1 MASSDPASAK
11 LPETP
16 GRPPQEPR
24 VPPSMA
30 ERLSRGFEP
39 VTIRDWTFVG
49 LAVVSIVLLVARDVY
64 GGFLPPLADQ
74 LIVAADL
81 SILLLFA
88 GEFVYEIRRASNKVV
103 YARNHWYEIVGM
115 VPIAHWGLRAFRLV
129 RLLRMYVVERYPEE
143 VEPERDWSY
152 ALVRGLIMHY
162 RNVLLEEITDPIIMT
177 SLNVIEDPL
186 ARAEHAKALG
196 ASIRERRENIHAI
209 VLDSV
214 TNTKG
219 LRTFARTRYGQDI
232 VRAVTESTLETT
244 IHTLESEELNKV
256 ISDSIR
262 EVLDEVRSKVREKSY
277 ALETG
282 SRFHPTFTE

>member
-1 MASSDPASAK
+1 MASSDPPSAE

-16 GRPPQEPR
+16 GRPPQTPL
-24 VPPSMA
+24 VPPSIA
-30 ERLSRGFEP
+30 DRLSRGFEP
-39 VTIRDWTFVG
+39 VTIRDWTFIG

-88 GEFVYEIRRASNKVV
+88 GEFTYEIRRASNKVA

-129 RLLRMYVVERYPEE
+129 RLLRMYVVKRYPEE
-143 VEPERDWSY
+143 VAPERDWSY

-162 RNVLLEEITDPIIMT
+162 RNVLLEEITDPIILT

-186 ARAEHAKALG
+186 ARAQHAKALG
-196 ASIRERRENIHAI
+196 ASISERREKIHTI

-219 LRTFARTRYGQDI
+219 LRTFARTRYGQNVI
-232 VRAVTESTLETT
+232 RAVTESTLETT
-244 IHTLESEELNKV
+244 IQTLESEELNDV

-262 EVLDEVRSKVREKSY
+262 DILDEVRSKVEEKSY
-277 ALETG
+277 ALEDGT
-282 SRFHPTFTE
+282 RFQPRFTE

>member
-1 MASSDPASAK
+1 MASKDQPS
-11 LPETP
+11 PEFPEAP
-16 GRPPQEPR
+16 GRPPQEPL

-30 ERLSRGFEP
+30 DRLSRGFEP
-39 VTIRDWTFVG
+39 VTRRDWIFIG
-49 LAVVSIVLLVARDVY
+49 LALLSIALLVARDVY
-64 GGFLPPLADQ
+64 GGFLPAWADQ

-88 GEFVYEIRRASNKVV
+88 GEFAYEIRRSSNKVA

-129 RLLRMYVVERYPEE
+129 RLLRMYVVNRYPEE
-143 VEPERDWSY
+143 VEPNRDWSY

-177 SLNVIEDPL
+177 SLNVIEGPL
-186 ARAEHAKALG
+186 SRAQHAKAIG
-196 ASIRERRENIHAI
+196 HSIDERREKIHAI

-214 TNTKG
+214 SNTKG
-219 LRTFARTRYGQDI
+219 LKTFARTRYGQDI
-232 VRAVTESTLETT
+232 IRTVTASTLETT
-244 IHTLESEELNKV
+244 IHTLESEELNDV

-262 EVLDEVRSKVREKSY
+262 EILDEVRSKVRQKSY
-277 ALETG
+277 AIETG

>member
-1 MASSDPASAK
+1 
-11 LPETP
+11 
-16 GRPPQEPR
+16 
-24 VPPSMA
+24 MA

-49 LAVVSIVLLVARDVY
+49 LAVVSITLLVARDVY

-88 GEFVYEIRRASNKVV
+88 GEFVYEIRRASNKIV